1 MRISR
6 KISFLLTCAFPNRT
20 IASSQGTVVLN
31 LATSNE
37 ETASSISVP
46 FNALFDASSTPKA
59 VSIQV
64 SSGNN
69 VPIAQEEISCQCFSD
84 RAGTKPLG
92 AAFNNVFPGTELAQ
106 EPVKIGS
113 ILCSDAASLKKQA
126 SSGMAAGD
134 GTASSPAA
142 VEMQA
147 TTSSAVEAI
156 ATPQSSTSISTAAT
170 APVATPKPKPTSN
183 AQPTSSSGNVPTAI
197 VKFSLST
204 DPSDDSATQISVPI
218 DNSIASVG
226 GKRAASVAIVTISGE
241 AATKKSELVCQA
253 FGDKKA
259 KEPIAMG
266 FGLQQEMVLD
276 KTGVQVVG
284 SVGCTM
290 VGGGS
295 FGGVIGLVG
304 V

>member
-1 MRISR
+1 MRFSR
-6 KISFLLTCAFPNRT
+6 QISFLLTCAFPNQI

-46 FNALFDASSTPKA
+46 FNTLFDASSTPKA

-64 SSGNN
+64 SSGKN
-69 VPIAQEEISCQCFSD
+69 VPITQEEISCQCFSD

-92 AAFNNVFPGTELAQ
+92 APFNNVFPGTELGQ

-113 ILCSDAASLKKQA
+113 ILCSDATGLKKQA
-126 SSGMAAGD
+126 SSGLAAGN
-134 GTASSPAA
+134 GIASSPAVA
-142 VEMQA
+142 EMQL
-147 TTSSAVEAI
+147 TTSAVEAVDTI
-156 ATPQSSTSISTAAT
+156 QSSTSTSTAAT
-170 APVATPKPKPTSN
+170 TPVATPMPKPTSN
-183 AQPTSSSGNVPTAI
+183 AKPTSSSSGNVPSAI

-218 DNSIASVG
+218 DNSIAAVG
-226 GKRAASVAIVTISGE
+226 SKRAASVIVVTVSGE
-241 AATKKSELVCQA
+241 TVTQSLELVCQA
-253 FGDKKA
+253 FRDTKA
-259 KEPIAMG
+259 KEPVASG
-266 FGLQQEMVLD
+266 FGLEQEMVLG